1 MAPKFKRRKKKTS
14 FRSTE
19 PQKAM
24 LDREP
29 YEIPGTLAWLEN
41 KPDYVSPE
49 PTQKTE
55 RHVSVA
61 KIRRNRQEVE
71 KIKQYIHNHGWQ
83 MIEGGEQHGQWINT
97 GKYPNILF
105 EPGQVKEI
113 ETGHSVLFPLS
124 NSADDP
130 LGIAFHFEQQSSL
143 LYKIATNEWYTVED
157 HTRRGR
163 RAARFNQKSKMK
175 RHQKGNKSHRPK
187 NTRRPMYNKSRSAPE
202 SSLTTPTQPSAPA
215 APSTPAEPPARLSL
229 EISE

>member
-1 MAPKFKRRKKKTS
+1 MAPKFKGKKTS

-55 RHVSVA
+55 RHVSAA
-61 KIRRNRQEVE
+61 KIRRNQQEVE

-163 RAARFNQKSKMK
+163 RAALRKLKKK
-175 RHQKGNKSHRPK
+175 RKQARGLRPHEHRVL
-187 NTRRPMYNKSRSAPE
+187 YNSPRKPT
-202 SSLTTPTQPSAPA
+202 SSLTRPTTSPPTTAP
-215 APSTPAEPPARLSL
+215 RISL
-229 EISE
+229 EITE

>member
-1 MAPKFKRRKKKTS
+1 MAPKFKGEKIRFNTP
-14 FRSTE
+14 
-19 PQKAM
+19 PQPKAL

-49 PTQKTE
+49 STQKTE
-55 RHVSVA
+55 RHVSAA
-61 KIRRNRQEVE
+61 KIRRNQQEVE
-71 KIKQYIHNHGWQ
+71 KIKQDIHTHGWE

-113 ETGHSVLFPLS
+113 ESGCSVLFPLS
-124 NSADDP
+124 DGVEDP
-130 LGIAFHFEQQSSL
+130 LGIAFHFHQCANGI
-143 LYKIATNEWYTVED
+143 YKVVTNEWYTIET

-163 RAARFNQKSKMK
+163 RASKREMK
-175 RHQKGNKSHRPK
+175 RRKKQRQKRHHPENNH
-187 NTRRPMYNKSRSAPE
+187 RPMYNKSRSAPE
-202 SSLTTPTQPSAPA
+202 SSPPSPTTSPRTTLPRTTSPRTT
-215 APSTPAEPPARLSL
+215 SVSRLSL